1 MNKYL
6 VHLKDSFRLFLLI
19 DGIYIPF
26 RLLSSLKLGT
36 SMDWANILI
45 FTFFGIL
52 IYFVLEIANYT
63 KKSTL
68 VYVLLMIPTIFF
80 LAYSKNDSDT
90 WFSTEAISSFF
101 YALNISFLI
110 WYKLNTQFSKSGH

>member
-6 VHLKDSFRLFLLI
+6 GHLKDSFRLFLLI

-26 RLLSSLKLGT
+26 RLLSRLKLGT
-36 SMDWANILI
+36 SMDWANTFI

-80 LAYSKNDSDT
+80 LVYSNNDLDT

-101 YALNISFLI
+101 YALNISFLF
-110 WYKLNTQFSKSGH
+110 WLKLNTQFSK